1 VRGPGRQLAESAR
14 AIRAAVANPDLRR
27 LQLALASLVV
37 GQWAYTV
44 AVAVYAYEQGG
55 AAAVGLVGL
64 VRMLPSAFAAP
75 LVAYLGDRYPRRRV
89 LLVAGAAEG
98 TGVALTAAAV
108 TADAPALFVYA
119 LTAVV
124 QVATTAAVP
133 TRAALMPSLART
145 PEELTAANVAA
156 TTIDS
161 VGAFLG
167 PAVAGVLVGFAD
179 AGIVLLVV
187 TAVFGCA
194 VVLLGRITPDERPR
208 ARARIDLTAELLA
221 GVRTLAGER
230 RLAVLTGLYGSQ
242 TLVAGA
248 LNVLIVVVSLELL
261 DLGDAGVGYLNAA
274 IGIGG
279 LAGAAV
285 MFALAVG
292 SRRLAPHFA
301 LGMGLWGVPM
311 ILIGVWPE
319 PVVAFMLLGLLGV
332 GNTLVDVAGVTLLQR
347 AVPDA
352 VLARVFGV
360 LESLTWG
367 TIALGSIAAS
377 GLVEA
382 LGGRGALVVVGALLP
397 LLTVLAWRQLS
408 SLDARPPDAAAFDL
422 LHRVPILAPL
432 PPAVTEALAAAAH
445 PLRLAAGD
453 VVFSRGD
460 AGDRFYVIEHG
471 EVEVDI
477 DRRAP
482 VVLGPGEFF
491 GEIALLADVPRTAT
505 VRARTVVE
513 AYALA
518 GDAFVTAV
526 TGHAESAD
534 AADLVI
540 ATRLGS
546 ATSRGA
552 SV

>member
-1 VRGPGRQLAESAR
+1 
-14 AIRAAVANPDLRR
+14 
-27 LQLALASLVV
+27 
-37 GQWAYTV
+37 
-44 AVAVYAYEQGG
+44 
-55 AAAVGLVGL
+55 
-64 VRMLPSAFAAP
+64 M
-75 LVAYLGDRYPRRRV
+75 
-89 LLVAGAAEG
+89 
-98 TGVALTAAAV
+98 
-108 TADAPALFVYA
+108 
-119 LTAVV
+119 
-124 QVATTAAVP
+124 
-133 TRAALMPSLART
+133 
-145 PEELTAANVAA
+145 
-156 TTIDS
+156 
-161 VGAFLG
+161 
-167 PAVAGVLVGFAD
+167 LVGFAD
-179 AGIVLLVV
+179 AGVVLLVV

-194 VVLLGRITPDERPR
+194 VLLLGRIKPDERPR

-261 DLGDAGVGYLNAA
+261 DLGDAVGYLNAA

-319 PVVAFMLLGLLGV
+319 PVVAFVLLGLLGV

-382 LGGRGALVVVGALLP
+382 LGGRGALIVVGALLP

-445 PLRLAAGD
+445 PLRIAAGD

-471 EVEVDI
+471 EVEVDV

-491 GEIALLADVPRTAT
+491 GEKSPCSRTYRVPQPSGRGRSSRRT
-505 VRARTVVE
+505 RCS
-513 AYALA
+513 Y
-518 GDAFVTAV
+518 DAFVTAV
-526 TGHAESAD
+526 TGHAESVD
-534 AADLVI
+534 ATDLVI
-540 ATRLGS
+540 ATRLAPPPRG
-546 ATSRGA
+546 GA